1 MQHLYRHFDK
11 SGNLLYVGVSLSTIQ
26 RLSQHKNQ
34 SHWYNNISQVTI
46 EQFPDRFT
54 ALLAERTA
62 IKEENPLHNLSLK
75 VKDPPPIVTEDK
87 KEDSRVHL
95 IDNIV
100 SFAPLYSLDA
110 AASLLDV
117 CILRVKELMEDGK
130 LGYIVYSKV
139 WSKRHNKWQ
148 LRRKITGWQL
158 IDFLENMEQDNGSN
172 S

>member
-34 SHWYNNISQVTI
+34 SHWFNDISQVTI
-46 EQFPDRFT
+46 EQFPNRDA
-54 ALLAERTA
+54 ALFAERTA
-62 IKEENPLHNLSLK
+62 IKKENPLHNLSLK
-75 VKDPPPIVTEDK
+75 EDPPPIITEDK
-87 KEDSRVHL
+87 REDSRVHL
-95 IDNIV
+95 INNIV

-117 CILRVKELMEDGK
+117 GILRIKEWMEEGK
-130 LGYIVYSKV
+130 LGYIVYSKI

-148 LRRKITGWQL
+148 LKKKITGWQL
-158 IDFLENMEQDNGSN
+158 MDFLENMEQDNGSN